1 MSTRQWI
8 AVLWPGF
15 MLACVAELLVFALV
29 DPLEFSWG
37 GEPLGL
43 SRQSAYA
50 WSFFGFWGMAVCAS
64 LLTLAYLAR
73 PRRFADPDP
82 DMEAPD

>member
-1 MSTRQWI
+1 MTTRQWI

-50 WSFFGFWGMAVCAS
+50 FSFFAFWGMAVCAS

-73 PRRFADPDP
+73 PQRVQQDGP
-82 DMEAPD
+82 E